1 SLCRCS
7 ERGRSRPTHEPR
19 AGGAGALRARHPDR
33 ARRGDPSRSHR
44 DVSRHRGGTC
54 GRRGI
59 GIGRSRRRHHGPAC
73 RRNRRARARR
83 ARATVLDERAGTGSP
98 RRRPDRRSRRR
109 AGGRG
114 STTHRGDRPGRN
126 TGRSASGTTSVTISN
141 EQGTT
146 WTCGFSPF
154 NGDVNSL
161 SFGPVY
167 EELVFVN
174 GLKSGATTNWLASS
188 YKWGNGNKTL
198 TFTIRSGV

>member
-1 SLCRCS
+1 M
-7 ERGRSRPTHEPR
+7 
-19 AGGAGALRARHPDR
+19 
-33 ARRGDPSRSHR
+33 
-44 DVSRHRGGTC
+44 
-54 GRRGI
+54 
-59 GIGRSRRRHHGPAC
+59 
-73 RRNRRARARR
+73 RRALAF
-83 ARATVLDERAGTGSP
+83 AVLVGVGATVWAGFGT
-98 RRRPDRRSRRR
+98 
-109 AGGRG
+109 AGDK
-114 STTHRGDRPGRN
+114 TV
-126 TGRSASGTTSVTISN
+126 RSASGTTSVTISN